1 MEAVSFFSY
10 QNYQALVSAVAQKA
24 KEGDANARE
33 DMGFL
38 VDHFR
43 NFVAYVDGVC
53 NSEVGIHFASGSL
66 DGSAK
71 QERITELDRMRSK
84 HHEAAIAGVSAVNRI
99 AAFYGVGLIYTG
111 DPTVRRQVAAFCM
124 ELVRVLFDNRR

>member
-1 MEAVSFFSY
+1 MAAVSFFSY

-24 KEGDANARE
+24 KEGDADALE

-71 QERITELDRMRSK
+71 QDRITELDRMHSK
-84 HHEAAIAGVSAVNRI
+84 HHEAAIASVSAVNRI

-111 DPTVRRQVAAFCM
+111 DPTVRLQVAAFCM
-124 ELVRVLFDNRR
+124 EVVRVLFDNRR